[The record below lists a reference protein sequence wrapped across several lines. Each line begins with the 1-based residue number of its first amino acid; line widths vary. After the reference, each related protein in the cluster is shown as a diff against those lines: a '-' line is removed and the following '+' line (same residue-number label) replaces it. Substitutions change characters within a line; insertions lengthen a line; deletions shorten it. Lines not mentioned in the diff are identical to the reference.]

1 MELDLALISL
11 GEGVLLGVYQNNFLC
26 ASYTSKSKTSEA
38 LVEVFSQLFED
49 FKNPTIYPTIHSD
62 LPAIKGVYYAKGPG
76 SFTSLKLTH
85 VFLHTLA
92 LIHDF
97 ELYSTTGFDFN
108 DNTPILA
115 YANKYFISKEMESLS
130 DFKDLKIAPK
140 DFMLPS
146 FLEKDKFTQLNT
158 PFYILPPI

>member
-1 MELDLALISL
+1 MELDLVLISL
-11 GEGVLLGVYQNNFLC
+11 GEGVSLGVYQNNFLF

-38 LVEVFSQLFED
+38 LVEVFSQLFKD
-49 FKNPTIYPTIHSD
+49 FKNPT

-115 YANKYFISKEMESLS
+115 YANKYFVSKERESLT

-140 DFMLPS
+140 DFKLPS
-146 FLEKDKFTQLNT
+146 FLEKDKFTQLNM

>member
-11 GEGVLLGVYQNNFLC
+11 GEGVLLGVYQDNFLC
-26 ASYTSKSKTSEA
+26 TSYTSKSKTSEA
-38 LVEVFSQLFED
+38 LVEVFSQLFKD
-49 FKNPTIYPTIHSD
+49 FKNPT

-85 VFLHTLA
+85 VFLHTLS

-115 YANKYFISKEMESLS
+115 YANKYFVSKETESLS
-130 DFKDLKIAPK
+130 DFKDLKIVPK
-140 DFMLPS
+140 DFMLPP

-158 PFYILPPI
+158 PFYILSPI

>member
-1 MELDLALISL
+1 MLISL
-11 GEGVLLGVYQNNFLC
+11 GDGVLLGVYQNNFLC
-26 ASYTSKSKTSEA
+26 TSYTSKSKTSEA
-38 LVEVFSQLFED
+38 LVEVFSQLFKD
-49 FKNPTIYPTIHSD
+49 FKNPT

-115 YANKYFISKEMESLS
+115 YANKYFVSKERESLS

-146 FLEKDKFTQLNT
+146 FLEKDKFTQSNT

>member
-11 GEGVLLGVYQNNFLC
+11 GDGVLLGVYQNNFLY

-38 LVEVFSQLFED
+38 LVEVFSQLFKD
-49 FKNPTIYPTIHSD
+49 FKNPN
-62 LPAIKGVYYAKGPG
+62 LLAIKGVYYAKGPG

-92 LIHDF
+92 LIHNF

-115 YANKYFISKEMESLS
+115 YANKYFVSKERESLT

>member
-11 GEGVLLGVYQNNFLC
+11 GDGVLLGVYQNHSLK
-26 ASYTSKSKTSEA
+26 ASYTSKAKTSEA
-38 LVEVFSQLFED
+38 LVEVFSQLFKD
-49 FKNPTIYPTIHSD
+49 FKNLYPAS
-62 LPAIKGVYYAKGPG
+62 PVIKGVYYAKGPG

-85 VFLHTLA
+85 IFLHTLA
-92 LIHDF
+92 SIYDF

-115 YANKYFISKEMESLS
+115 YANQYFVSKEMESLR
-130 DFKDLKIAPK
+130 DFKDLKVLPK

-146 FLEKDKFTQLNT
+146 YLEKDKFTQSNT

>member
-1 MELDLALISL
+1 MELDLVLISL
-11 GEGVLLGVYQNNFLC
+11 GDGVLLGVYQNNFLC
-26 ASYTSKSKTSEA
+26 AFYTSKSKTSEA
-38 LVEVFSQLFED
+38 LVEVFSQLFKD
-49 FKNPTIYPTIHSD
+49 LKNSN

-115 YANKYFISKEMESLS
+115 YANKYFVSQERESLT
-130 DFKDLKIAPK
+130 DFKDLKILPK
-140 DFMLPS
+140 DFKLPS

>member
-1 MELDLALISL
+1 MLISL
-11 GEGVLLGVYQNNFLC
+11 GEGVLLGVYQNNFLRT
-26 ASYTSKSKTSEA
+26 SYTSKSKTSEA
-38 LVEVFSQLFED
+38 LVEVFSQLFKD
-49 FKNPTIYPTIHSD
+49 FKNPT

-115 YANKYFISKEMESLS
+115 YANKYFVSQERESLT

-140 DFMLPS
+140 DFKLPS
-146 FLEKDKFTQLNT
+146 FLEKDKFTQLNM

>member
-1 MELDLALISL
+1 MELDLVLISL
-11 GEGVLLGVYQNNFLC
+11 GEGVLLGVYQNNSLK
-26 ASYTSKSKTSEA
+26 ASYTSKAKTSEA
-38 LVEVFSQLFED
+38 LVEVFLQLFKD
-49 FKNPTIYPTIHSD
+49 FKNLYPAS
-62 LPAIKGVYYAKGPG
+62 PVIKGVYYAKGPG

-85 VFLHTLA
+85 IFLHTLA
-92 LIHDF
+92 SIYDF

-115 YANKYFISKEMESLS
+115 YANQYFVSKEMESLR
-130 DFKDLKIAPK
+130 DFKDLRVLPK

-146 FLEKDKFTQLNT
+146 YLEKDKFTQSNT

>member
-11 GEGVLLGVYQNNFLC
+11 GDGVLLGVYQNNSLK
-26 ASYTSKSKTSEA
+26 ASYTSKAKTSEA
-38 LVEVFSQLFED
+38 LVEVFSQLFKD
-49 FKNPTIYPTIHSD
+49 FKNLYPAS
-62 LPAIKGVYYAKGPG
+62 PVIKGVYYAKGPG

-85 VFLHTLA
+85 IFLHTLA
-92 LIHDF
+92 LIYDF

-115 YANKYFISKEMESLS
+115 YANQYFVSKEMESLR
-130 DFKDLKIAPK
+130 DFKDLKVLPK

-146 FLEKDKFTQLNT
+146 YLEKDKFTQSNT

>member
-1 MELDLALISL
+1 MELDLVLISL
-11 GEGVLLGVYQNNFLC
+11 GEGVLLGAYQNDFLC

-49 FKNPTIYPTIHSD
+49 FKNST

-108 DNTPILA
+108 DNTPIFA
-115 YANKYFISKEMESLS
+115 YVNKYFFLKEKENFEQ
-130 DFKDLKIAPK
+130 FKNFKNAPK
-140 DFMLPS
+140 NL
-146 FLEKDKFTQLNT
+146 TG
-158 PFYILPPI
+158 PPLLGKKQ

>member
-11 GEGVLLGVYQNNFLC
+11 GDGVSLGVYQNNFLC
-26 ASYTSKSKTSEA
+26 TSYTSKSKTSEA
-38 LVEVFSQLFED
+38 LVEVFSQLFKD
-49 FKNPTIYPTIHSD
+49 FKNPT

-108 DNTPILA
+108 DNTPILV
-115 YANKYFISKEMESLS
+115 YANKYFVSRERESLT
-130 DFKDLKIAPK
+130 DFKDLEILPK
-140 DFMLPS
+140 DFKLPS

>member
-11 GEGVLLGVYQNNFLC
+11 GDGVLLGAYQSNFLC

-38 LVEVFSQLFED
+38 LVEVFSQLFKD
-49 FKNPTIYPTIHSD
+49 FKNPT

-85 VFLHTLA
+85 VFLHTLS

-115 YANKYFISKEMESLS
+115 YANKYFVSKERESLI

>member
-1 MELDLALISL
+1 MELDLVLISL
-11 GEGVLLGVYQNNFLC
+11 GERVLLGVYQNNFLC
-26 ASYTSKSKTSEA
+26 TFYASKSKTSEA

-49 FKNPTIYPTIHSD
+49 FKNPT
-62 LPAIKGVYYAKGPG
+62 LPAIKIKGVYYAKGPG

-115 YANKYFISKEMESLS
+115 YANKYFVSKETGSLS

-140 DFMLPS
+140 DFMLPP

>member
-11 GEGVLLGVYQNNFLC
+11 GEGVLLGVYQNNFLGT
-26 ASYTSKSKTSEA
+26 SYTSKSKTSEA

-49 FKNPTIYPTIHSD
+49 FKNST

-115 YANKYFISKEMESLS
+115 YANKYFVSKERESLS
-130 DFKDLKIAPK
+130 DFKDLKIVPK
-140 DFMLPS
+140 DFMLPP
-146 FLEKDKFTQLNT
+146 FLEKDKFTQLNK

>member
-26 ASYTSKSKTSEA
+26 TSYTSKLKTSEA
-38 LVEVFSQLFED
+38 LVEVFSQLFKD
-49 FKNPTIYPTIHSD
+49 FKNPT

-115 YANKYFISKEMESLS
+115 YANKYFVSKERESLS

-140 DFMLPS
+140 DFKLPS
-146 FLEKDKFTQLNT
+146 FLEKDKFTQLNM

>member
-1 MELDLALISL
+1 MELDLAIISL

-26 ASYTSKSKTSEA
+26 VSYASKSKTSEA
-38 LVEVFSQLFED
+38 LVEVFSQLFKD
-49 FKNPTIYPTIHSD
+49 FKNPI
-62 LPAIKGVYYAKGPG
+62 LPVVKGVYYAKGPG

-92 LIHDF
+92 LIHGF

-108 DNTPILA
+108 NNTPILA
-115 YANKYFISKEMESLS
+115 YANKYFVSKERESLT

-140 DFMLPS
+140 DFKLPS

>member
-1 MELDLALISL
+1 MELDLVLISL
-11 GEGVLLGVYQNNFLC
+11 GDGVLLGVYQNNFLC
-26 ASYTSKSKTSEA
+26 TSYTSKSKTSEA
-38 LVEVFSQLFED
+38 LVEVFSQLFKD
-49 FKNPTIYPTIHSD
+49 FKNPT

-115 YANKYFISKEMESLS
+115 YANKYFVSKERESLS

-146 FLEKDKFTQLNT
+146 FLEKDKFTQSNT

>member
-1 MELDLALISL
+1 MELDLVLISL
-11 GEGVLLGVYQNNFLC
+11 GERVLLGVYQNNFLC
-26 ASYTSKSKTSEA
+26 TSYTSKSKTSEA
-38 LVEVFSQLFED
+38 LVEVFSQLFKD
-49 FKNPTIYPTIHSD
+49 FKNPT

-115 YANKYFISKEMESLS
+115 YANKYFVSKERESLS
-130 DFKDLKIAPK
+130 DFKDLKITPK
-140 DFMLPS
+140 DFMLPP

-158 PFYILPPI
+158 PFYIFPPI

>member
-11 GEGVLLGVYQNNFLC
+11 GERVLLGVYQNNFLC

-38 LVEVFSQLFED
+38 LVEVFSQLFKD
-49 FKNPTIYPTIHSD
+49 FKNPT
-62 LPAIKGVYYAKGPG
+62 LPAVKGVYYAKGPG

-92 LIHDF
+92 LIYDF

-115 YANKYFISKEMESLS
+115 YANKYFVSQERESLT

-140 DFMLPS
+140 DFKLPS

>member
-11 GEGVLLGVYQNNFLC
+11 GERVLLGVYQNNFLC
-26 ASYTSKSKTSEA
+26 TSYTSKSKTSEA
-38 LVEVFSQLFED
+38 LVEVFSQLFKD
-49 FKNPTIYPTIHSD
+49 FKNPT

-115 YANKYFISKEMESLS
+115 YANKYFVSKEMESLS

-140 DFMLPS
+140 DFMLPP
-146 FLEKDKFTQLNT
+146 FLEKDKFTKLNT

>member
-38 LVEVFSQLFED
+38 LVEVFSQLFKD
-49 FKNPTIYPTIHSD
+49 FKNPT

-115 YANKYFISKEMESLS
+115 YANKYFVSKERESLS

-140 DFMLPS
+140 DFKLPS
-146 FLEKDKFTQLNT
+146 FLEKDKFTQLNM

>member
-1 MELDLALISL
+1 MELDLVLISL
-11 GEGVLLGVYQNNFLC
+11 GDEVSLGVYQNNFLC

-49 FKNPTIYPTIHSD
+49 FKNPT

-92 LIHDF
+92 LIYNF

-108 DNTPILA
+108 GNTPILA
-115 YANKYFISKEMESLS
+115 YANKYFVSKETGSLT
-130 DFKDLKIAPK
+130 DFKDLRIVPK
-140 DFMLPS
+140 DFILPP
-146 FLEKDKFTQLNT
+146 FLEKGKFTQLNT

>member
-38 LVEVFSQLFED
+38 LVEVFSQLFKD
-49 FKNPTIYPTIHSD
+49 FKNPT

-115 YANKYFISKEMESLS
+115 YANKYFVSKERESLT

-140 DFMLPS
+140 DFKLPS
-146 FLEKDKFTQLNT
+146 FLEKDKFIQLNT

>member
-1 MELDLALISL
+1 MELDLVLISL
-11 GEGVLLGVYQNNFLC
+11 GEKVLLGVYQNNFLC

-38 LVEVFSQLFED
+38 LVEVFSQLFKD
-49 FKNPTIYPTIHSD
+49 FKNPT

-92 LIHDF
+92 LVHDF

-115 YANKYFISKEMESLS
+115 YANKYFVSKERESLT

-140 DFMLPS
+140 DFMLPP
-146 FLEKDKFTQLNT
+146 FLEKYKFTQLNT

>member
-1 MELDLALISL
+1 MLISL
-11 GEGVLLGVYQNNFLC
+11 GERVLLGVYQNNSLK
-26 ASYTSKSKTSEA
+26 ASYTSKAKTSEA
-38 LVEVFSQLFED
+38 LVEVFLQLFKD
-49 FKNPTIYPTIHSD
+49 FKNLYPAS
-62 LPAIKGVYYAKGPG
+62 PVIKGVYYAKGPG

-85 VFLHTLA
+85 IFLHTLA
-92 LIHDF
+92 SIYDF

-115 YANKYFISKEMESLS
+115 YANQYFVSKEMESLR
-130 DFKDLKIAPK
+130 DFKDLKVLPK

-146 FLEKDKFTQLNT
+146 YLEKDKFTQSNT

>member
-11 GEGVLLGVYQNNFLC
+11 GDGVLLGVYQNNFLC

-38 LVEVFSQLFED
+38 LVEVFSQLFKD
-49 FKNPTIYPTIHSD
+49 FKNPT
-62 LPAIKGVYYAKGPG
+62 LPAVKGVYYAKGPG

-115 YANKYFISKEMESLS
+115 YANKYFVSQERESLT

-140 DFMLPS
+140 DFKLPS

>member
-1 MELDLALISL
+1 MELDLVLISL

-38 LVEVFSQLFED
+38 LVEVFSQLFKD
-49 FKNPTIYPTIHSD
+49 FKSPT

-115 YANKYFISKEMESLS
+115 YANKYFVSKERESLT

>member
-1 MELDLALISL
+1 MELDLVLISL
-11 GEGVLLGVYQNNFLC
+11 GDGVSLGVYQNNFLC
-26 ASYTSKSKTSEA
+26 TSYTSKSKTSEA
-38 LVEVFSQLFED
+38 LVEVFSQLFKD
-49 FKNPTIYPTIHSD
+49 FKNPT

-115 YANKYFISKEMESLS
+115 YANKYFVSKERESLS

-140 DFMLPS
+140 DFKLPF

-158 PFYILPPI
+158 PFYILPPT

>member
-11 GEGVLLGVYQNNFLC
+11 GDGVLLGAYQSNFLC

-38 LVEVFSQLFED
+38 LVEVFSQLFKD
-49 FKNPTIYPTIHSD
+49 FKNPT

-92 LIHDF
+92 LIYDF

-115 YANKYFISKEMESLS
+115 YANKYFVSKERESLT

>member
-1 MELDLALISL
+1 M
-11 GEGVLLGVYQNNFLC
+11 
-26 ASYTSKSKTSEA
+26 
-38 LVEVFSQLFED
+38 EVFSQLFKD
-49 FKNPTIYPTIHSD
+49 FKNPT

-115 YANKYFISKEMESLS
+115 YANKYFVSKERESLT

>member
-11 GEGVLLGVYQNNFLC
+11 GEGVLLGVYQDNFLC
-26 ASYTSKSKTSEA
+26 TSYTSKSKTSEA
-38 LVEVFSQLFED
+38 LVEVFSQLFKD
-49 FKNPTIYPTIHSD
+49 FKNPT

-115 YANKYFISKEMESLS
+115 YANKYFVSKETESLS

-140 DFMLPS
+140 DFMLPP

-158 PFYILPPI
+158 PFYILSPI

>member
-1 MELDLALISL
+1 MELDLVLISL

-38 LVEVFSQLFED
+38 LVEVFSQLFKD
-49 FKNPTIYPTIHSD
+49 FKNPT

-92 LIHDF
+92 LIYDF

-115 YANKYFISKEMESLS
+115 YANKYFVSKERESLT

-140 DFMLPS
+140 DFMLPP
-146 FLEKDKFTQLNT
+146 FLEKDKFTQLNM

>member
-1 MELDLALISL
+1 M
-11 GEGVLLGVYQNNFLC
+11 YQNNFLC

-38 LVEVFSQLFED
+38 LVEVFSQLFKD
-49 FKNPTIYPTIHSD
+49 FKNPT

-115 YANKYFISKEMESLS
+115 YANKYFVSKERESLT

-140 DFMLPS
+140 DFKLPS
-146 FLEKDKFTQLNT
+146 FLEKDKFTQLNM

>member
-1 MELDLALISL
+1 MLISL
-11 GEGVLLGVYQNNFLC
+11 GERVLLGVYQNNSLK
-26 ASYTSKSKTSEA
+26 ASYTSKAKTSEA
-38 LVEVFSQLFED
+38 LVEVFLQLFKD
-49 FKNPTIYPTIHSD
+49 FKNLYPAS
-62 LPAIKGVYYAKGPG
+62 PVIKGVYYAKGPG

-85 VFLHTLA
+85 IFLHTLA
-92 LIHDF
+92 SIYDF

-115 YANKYFISKEMESLS
+115 YANQYFVSKEMESLR
-130 DFKDLKIAPK
+130 DFKDLRVLPK

-146 FLEKDKFTQLNT
+146 YLEKDKFTQSNT

>member
-11 GEGVLLGVYQNNFLC
+11 GDGVLLGAYQSNFLC

-38 LVEVFSQLFED
+38 LVEVFSQLFKD
-49 FKNPTIYPTIHSD
+49 FKNPT

-92 LIHDF
+92 LVHDF

-115 YANKYFISKEMESLS
+115 YANKYFVSKERESLS

-140 DFMLPS
+140 DFMLPP

>member
-38 LVEVFSQLFED
+38 LVEVFSQLFKD
-49 FKNPTIYPTIHSD
+49 FKNPT

-92 LIHDF
+92 LIYDF

-115 YANKYFISKEMESLS
+115 YANKYFVSKERESLS

-140 DFMLPS
+140 DFKLPS
-146 FLEKDKFTQLNT
+146 FLEKDKFTQLNM

>member
-11 GEGVLLGVYQNNFLC
+11 GDGVLLGVYQNHSLK
-26 ASYTSKSKTSEA
+26 ASYTSKAKTSEA
-38 LVEVFSQLFED
+38 LVEVFSQLFKD
-49 FKNPTIYPTIHSD
+49 FKNLYPTS
-62 LPAIKGVYYAKGPG
+62 PVIKGVYYAKGPG

-85 VFLHTLA
+85 IFLHTLA
-92 LIHDF
+92 SIYDF

-115 YANKYFISKEMESLS
+115 YANQYFVSKEMESLR
-130 DFKDLKIAPK
+130 DFKDLKVLPK

-146 FLEKDKFTQLNT
+146 YLEKDKFTQSNT

>member
-11 GEGVLLGVYQNNFLC
+11 GERVLLGVYQNNSLK
-26 ASYTSKSKTSEA
+26 ASYTSKAKTSEA
-38 LVEVFSQLFED
+38 LVEVFLQLFKD
-49 FKNPTIYPTIHSD
+49 FKNLYPAS
-62 LPAIKGVYYAKGPG
+62 PVIKGVYYAKGPG

-85 VFLHTLA
+85 IFLHTLA
-92 LIHDF
+92 SIYDF

-115 YANKYFISKEMESLS
+115 YANQYFVSKEMESLR
-130 DFKDLKIAPK
+130 DFKDLKVLPK

-146 FLEKDKFTQLNT
+146 YLEKDKFTQSNT